1 MDPRKIEY
9 IRAMGSPDFYIATGT
24 TTFETYALG
33 IGEYS
38 LKATDRA
45 IERLKVLLNEG
56 KVVKIPKNLPYVE
69 VREEDFIVDVL
80 DNLETR
86 RRIALNEIQVL
97 TGQNAMTINVLES
110 MDYLDSYMNLLA
122 AGIFITDKNRED
134 MYFDIIQK
142 AQEVPNPGELKEG
155 ATFDEE
161 QAYIEAK
168 KKWDDAQA
176 NLKNL
181 ETYLNAKDKMGIVRY
196 VRNTLAKANN
206 DILDATS
213 IEEIEKA
220 TAWYREIARKHW
232 EPHHVNV

>member
-1 MDPRKIEY
+1 
-9 IRAMGSPDFYIATGT
+9 
-24 TTFETYALG
+24 
-33 IGEYS
+33 
-38 LKATDRA
+38 
-45 IERLKVLLNEG
+45 
-56 KVVKIPKNLPYVE
+56 
-69 VREEDFIVDVL
+69 
-80 DNLETR
+80 
-86 RRIALNEIQVL
+86 
-97 TGQNAMTINVLES
+97 
-110 MDYLDSYMNLLA
+110 
-122 AGIFITDKNRED
+122 

-168 KKWDDAQA
+168 KKWDEAQG
-176 NLKNL
+176 NLRNL

-232 EPHHVNV
+232 EPHHINV